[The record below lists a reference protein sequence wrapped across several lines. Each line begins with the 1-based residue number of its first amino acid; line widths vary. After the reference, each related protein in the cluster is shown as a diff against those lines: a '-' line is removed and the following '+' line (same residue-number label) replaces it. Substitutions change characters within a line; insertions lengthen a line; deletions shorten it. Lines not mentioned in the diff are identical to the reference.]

1 MEELKWL
8 YSSQRGYHTHLKK
21 LLAKTDEI
29 TEHHRNNPTEPP
41 GYDVATLSDLRDQL
55 RRKHDII
62 SKLDTQIVVLMRDE
76 EELTT
81 DVCKADE
88 INESLLSNITKIT
101 QLLEI
106 HETLATTKHIQQ
118 NSPPINTSSSLQPSA
133 SVNSTPEV
141 QDDNCDVEQNST
153 TNEALNLYI
162 THQQYQL
169 GV

>member
-1 MEELKWL
+1 MNG
-8 YSSQRGYHTHLKK
+8 RHLKK

-62 SKLDTQIVVLMRDE
+62 SKLDTQIVVLMRDK
-76 EELTT
+76 EELAT
-81 DVCKADE
+81 DVCEAEE

-106 HETLATTKHIQQ
+106 HETLATTKHVQQ
-118 NSPPINTSSSLQPSA
+118 NSPPINTSTLLQPSA

-141 QDDNCDVEQNST
+141 QDENCDVEQNST

-169 GV
+169 AV